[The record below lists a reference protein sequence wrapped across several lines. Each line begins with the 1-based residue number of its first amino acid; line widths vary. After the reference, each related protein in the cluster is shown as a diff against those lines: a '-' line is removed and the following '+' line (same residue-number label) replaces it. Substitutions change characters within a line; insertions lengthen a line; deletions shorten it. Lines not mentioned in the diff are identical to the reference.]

1 MNNYLDKVFSLVS
14 EKKETI
20 QQNIIRNNIENW
32 YGNEKN
38 LEPFQLNSL
47 IFLSIDKPILFLKL
61 LHTSKDIIQKNID
74 NPQYKEFAI
83 PKKKGGSRKILAPN
97 DELKSIQK
105 KLNEYLQNY
114 YYWIKPSESHGF
126 TINPY
131 ENIKTCNILENAK
144 PHVGKKHVLNL
155 DLKDFFPN
163 ISATSVYKIFKSEYF
178 RFDDEIAILF
188 TLLLTFKGNLPIGA
202 PTSPVV
208 SNFICLKIDQEL
220 LTFANNHKLTY
231 TRYADDLTFSSDDL
245 IDTNSVEEI
254 KKLIINNNFQINQTK
269 VRLSRNSSKQTVTG
283 IIVNEKPNIDRVYL
297 KKIRAMLHDLNQ
309 NGISKATKNHFKI
322 KFEDENLHQKFLN
335 KLGGYINFVGQIK
348 GKQDITYRKFKKEF
362 SAFFNVANK
371 DDDFEG
377 FDGFDGDLW
386 KIRVLPKNIK
396 SNL

>member
-14 EKKETI
+14 EKKGTI
-20 QQNIIRNNIENW
+20 QQHIIHNQIENW

-47 IFLSIDKPILFLKL
+47 IFLSIDKPIFFLKL

-163 ISATSVYKIFKSEYF
+163 ISAKSVYKIFKSEYF

-188 TLLLTFKGNLPIGA
+188 TLLLTYKGNLPIGA
-202 PTSPVV
+202 PTSPVI
-208 SNFICLKIDQEL
+208 SNFICLKLDQEL

-254 KKLIINNNFQINQTK
+254 KKLIINNNFQINQKK

-348 GKQDITYRKFKKEF
+348 GKQDITYRKFKKKF

-386 KIRVLPKNIK
+386 EIRVPLKNIK